1 VTIIAGGVV
10 ADVRGFGRLAKEAGS
25 AEILTIAVDVKKLIE
40 IY

>member
-10 ADVRGFGRLAKEAGS
+10 ADVRGVGRLAKETGS